1 MRTATCFVVAAAA
14 LSCSDAGLYATN
26 GEGPSGPDRV
36 EINGSAC
43 VPLATGENF
52 PVKVL
57 FAVQGGVG
65 IDAQLKGQIV
75 DGIQSVMDRFSSPYI
90 TFGFIAYH
98 SVASGFQGK
107 FVDATQMTTSIA
119 KYAAYQEAGPISVRA
134 PLKLANSLIA
144 GDMQTGCRGQV
155 ARARYL
161 VVLLI
166 ANPDDSCNNA
176 VYNAGID
183 ITCASYQ
190 PDTRQCTACELGRVT
205 EQLKALATRY
215 NAGEVSVQ
223 PVYVRTTPDI
233 LARFQAAA
241 IARAGGTELVETD
254 PGGVKNALNSLNYAS
269 LQRSL
274 KLKRLIGFNRNAISR
289 NGVMYVDSD
298 GDGIADED
306 EDQIGTDKVDAD
318 SDDDGLMDGVE
329 LKMGLKPQAGNPDVV
344 NSCNVT
350 SDIDGDRLNDCEER
364 VLGTDSCITDTDGDG
379 LPDLVEVLGGS
390 NPLIPEDLDDDDRD
404 GLTNIAEILAHSDPR
419 SADLGFQTER
429 GYGYAVKESKPT
441 EDGRACYDLSAYN
454 ITLMPTLPRP
464 NPPYGTIL
472 KGTNDI
478 YLYFQVGRDNDPR
491 GTGIG
496 SLFVVPVQFLPP
508 SRKKVGGVILKGA
521 VKVTPDD
528 FVLGS

>member
-1 MRTATCFVVAAAA
+1 MRTGSCILLAAVA
-14 LSCSDAGLYATN
+14 LSCTDAGLYATD
-26 GEGPSGPDRV
+26 GDGPSGPDRV
-36 EINGSAC
+36 EITGSAC

-65 IDAQLKGQIV
+65 VDRLAIGQIA
-75 DGIQSVMDRFSSPYI
+75 DGITSVMDRFSSPYI
-90 TFGFIAYH
+90 TFGFVAYH

-107 FVDATQMTTSIA
+107 FVDATQMSTSIA

-134 PLKLANSLIA
+134 PLKLASSLIS

-161 VVLLI
+161 VILI
-166 ANPDDSCNNA
+166 IVNPDDSCNNT

-183 ITCASYQ
+183 IKCAAY
-190 PDTRQCTACELGRVT
+190 PDATRCTSCELGRVT
-205 EQLKALATRY
+205 EELKALATRY
-215 NAGEVSVQ
+215 NAGEVAVQ

-241 IARAGGTELVETD
+241 IARAGGTELIETD
-254 PGGVKNALNSLNYAS
+254 PGGVKAALNAINYAS

-274 KLKRLIGFNRNAISR
+274 KLKRLIGFNRNAIAR
-289 NGVMYVDSD
+289 NGVLYVDSD
-298 GDGIADED
+298 GDGIADDD
-306 EDQIGTDKVDAD
+306 ETAIGTDPVKPD

-329 LKMGLKPQAGNPDVV
+329 LKMGLDPLTINTV

-350 SDIDGDRLNDCEER
+350 ADTDGDRLNDCEER
-364 VLGTDSCITDTDGDG
+364 VLGTDGCITDSDGDG
-379 LPDLVEVLGGS
+379 LPDLVEVLGGT
-390 NPLIPEDLDDDDRD
+390 NPLIPEDLADDDRD
-404 GLTNIAEILAHSDPR
+404 GLTNIAEIIAHTDPR
-419 SADLGFQTER
+419 SADLKFQTEF
-429 GYGYAVKESKPT
+429 GYGYSIKDTEPT
-441 EDGRACYDLSAYN
+441 DDGRSCYDLTAYN
-454 ITLMPTLPRP
+454 MRLMPTLPRP
-464 NPPYGTIL
+464 NPPYATIL
-472 KGTNDI
+472 RGTNDI

-508 SRKKVGGVILKGA
+508 AKKKVGGAILKGP

>member
-1 MRTATCFVVAAAA
+1 MRTACCFLVAAIA
-14 LSCSDAGLYATN
+14 LSCTDAGLYATN
-26 GEGPSGPDRV
+26 GDGPSGPDRV
-36 EINGSAC
+36 EITGSAC

-65 IDAQLKGQIV
+65 IDAQVKGQIV
-75 DGIQSVMDRFSSPYI
+75 DAIQSVMDRFSSPYI
-90 TFGFIAYH
+90 TFGFVAYH

-134 PLKLANSLIA
+134 PLKLASSLVS

-161 VVLLI
+161 IVLLI
-166 ANPDDSCNNA
+166 ANPDDSCNNT

-183 ITCASYQ
+183 IKCAAY
-190 PDTRQCTACELGRVT
+190 PDATRCTSCELGRVT
-205 EQLKALATRY
+205 EELKALATKY

-241 IARAGGTELVETD
+241 IARAGGTELIETD
-254 PGGVKNALNSLNYAS
+254 PGGVKSALNAINYAS

-274 KLKRLIGFNRNAISR
+274 KLKRLIGFNRNAIAR
-289 NGVMYVDSD
+289 NGQTYVDSD
-298 GDGIADED
+298 GDGLGDED
-306 EDQIGTDKVDAD
+306 EKTLFGTDPVNFDTD
-318 SDDDGLMDGVE
+318 NDGLMDGVE
-329 LKMGLKPQAGNPDVV
+329 AKMGLDPLTINVV

-350 SDIDGDRLNDCEER
+350 SDIDQDRLNDCEER
-364 VLGTDSCITDTDGDG
+364 VLGTDGCITDTDGDG
-379 LPDLVEVLGGS
+379 LPDLVEVLGGT
-390 NPLIPEDLDDDDRD
+390 NPLIPEDLNDDDRD
-404 GLTNIAEILAHSDPR
+404 GLSNIAEVIAHSDPR
-419 SADLGFQTER
+419 SADLGYQTER
-429 GYGYAVKESKPT
+429 GYGYSVKDTDPT
-441 EDGRACYDLSAYN
+441 PDGRSCYDLSAYN
-454 ITLMPTLPRP
+454 ITLMPTRARP

-508 SRKKVGGVILKGA
+508 GRKKVGGVILKTA
-521 VKVTPDD
+521 IKVTPDD
-528 FVLGS
+528 FVLGN

>member
-1 MRTATCFVVAAAA
+1 MRTGSCFLVAAVA
-14 LSCSDAGLYATN
+14 LSCTDAGLYATN
-26 GEGPSGPDRV
+26 GSGPSGPDRV
-36 EINGSAC
+36 EITGSAC

-65 IDAQLKGQIV
+65 VDRFTIGQIAEAV
-75 DGIQSVMDRFSSPYI
+75 TSVMDRFSSPYI
-90 TFGFIAYH
+90 SFGFIAYH

-107 FVDATQMTTSIA
+107 FVDATQMPTSIA

-134 PLKLANSLIA
+134 PLKLANSLIS

-161 VVLLI
+161 VVLII
-166 ANPDDSCNNA
+166 ANPDDSCNNT

-183 ITCASYQ
+183 LACANLM
-190 PDTRQCTACELGRVT
+190 DTPRCTSCELGRVT
-205 EQLKALATRY
+205 EELKGLATKY

-223 PVYVRTTPDI
+223 PVYVRTTPDL

-241 IARAGGTELVETD
+241 IARAGGTELIETD
-254 PGGVKNALNSLNYAS
+254 PGGVRSALNAINYAS

-289 NGVMYVDSD
+289 NGVVYVDSD
-298 GDGIADED
+298 GDGVTDED
-306 EDQIGTDKVDAD
+306 ETNQVRTNPIKPDT
-318 SDDDGLMDGVE
+318 DDDGLMDGVE
-329 LKMGLKPQAGNPDVV
+329 LKMGLDPLTINVV

-350 SDIDGDRLNDCEER
+350 SDIDQDRLNDCEER
-364 VLGTDSCITDTDGDG
+364 VLGTDNCITDSDGDG
-379 LPDLVEVLGGS
+379 LPDLVEVLGGT
-390 NPLIPEDLDDDDRD
+390 NPLIPEDLDDDDLD
-404 GLTNIAEILAHSDPR
+404 GLTNIEEALAHSDPR

-429 GYGYAVKESKPT
+429 GYRYFIEEGKPT
-441 EDGRACYDLSAYN
+441 ADGRSCYDLGAFN
-454 ITLMPTLPRP
+454 MTLMPTLARP
-464 NPPYGTIL
+464 NPPYPTIL
-472 KGTNDI
+472 RGTNDI

-508 SRKKVGGVILKGA
+508 ARKKVAGVILKGA
-521 VKVTPDD
+521 ITVTPDD
-528 FVLGS
+528 FVLGN

>member
-1 MRTATCFVVAAAA
+1 MRTASCFLVAAVG
-14 LSCSDAGLYATN
+14 LSCTDAGLYATDGN
-26 GEGPSGPDRV
+26 GPSGPDRV
-36 EINGSAC
+36 EITGSAC

-65 IDAQLKGQIV
+65 IDRLAIGQIA
-75 DGIQSVMDRFSSPYI
+75 DGITSVIERFSTPYI
-90 TFGFIAYH
+90 TFGFVAYH

-107 FVDATQMTTSIA
+107 FVDATQMTTAIA

-134 PLKLANSLIA
+134 PLRLANSLIA

-155 ARARYL
+155 ARARYV
-161 VVLLI
+161 VVLII
-166 ANPDDSCNNA
+166 ANPDDSCNNT

-183 ITCASYQ
+183 LKCAAY
-190 PDTRQCTACELGRVT
+190 PDATRCTSCELSRVT
-205 EQLKALATRY
+205 EELKALATRY

-241 IARAGGTELVETD
+241 IAAAGGTELIETD
-254 PGGVKNALNSLNYAS
+254 PGGVKNALNSINYAS
-269 LQRSL
+269 LQRSM

-289 NGVMYVDSD
+289 NGVTLVDSD
-298 GDGIADED
+298 GDGLSDED
-306 EDQIGTDKVDAD
+306 EINVIGTDPLLAD
-318 SDDDGLMDGVE
+318 TDNDGLMDGVE
-329 LKMGLKPQAGNPDVV
+329 VKMGLDPLTINVING
-344 NSCNVT
+344 CNVT
-350 SDIDGDRLNDCEER
+350 SDTDGDRLNDCEER
-364 VLGTDSCITDTDGDG
+364 VLGTDSCISDSDGDG
-379 LPDLVEVLGGS
+379 IPDLVEVLGGT

-404 GLTNIAEILAHSDPR
+404 GLTNIGEILAHSDPR
-419 SADLGFQTER
+419 SADLGYQTER
-429 GYGYAVKESKPT
+429 GYGYSIKDAAPT
-441 EDGRACYDLSAYN
+441 DDGRSCYDLSAYN
-454 ITLMPTLPRP
+454 ITLVPTLARP
-464 NPPYGTIL
+464 NPPYANIP

-496 SLFVVPVQFLPP
+496 SLFVVPVQYLPP
-508 SRKKVGGVILKGA
+508 SKKKVGGVILKGA

-528 FVLGS
+528 FALGN